1 MMPDVEPVNDPA
13 RTADP
18 AKMDASDRTGASEP
32 PSPPESDPIGEAEV
46 EVEVTPGEPRS
57 ATEPPRS
64 DRPSFRPAAGRRDH
78 LRKIAAIAFIATVLL
93 GAAAVTLTRSPFFYA
108 HAIEVRGTSHVARAD
123 VLRIAAITP
132 KTNVFTLDA
141 GAAEH
146 RLERDPWI
154 AEATI
159 TKDLPSRLV
168 IDIHERVVVAV
179 VGWGGIIRL
188 VADDGALLE
197 AALPRVAV
205 GLPVIASTEE
215 GVEPAPSAV
224 EGAARAIAAMAPTLR
239 HRIDGVSI
247 LADGQLRV
255 GLSSGADV
263 AYGEAVDLPEKAMA
277 LRALLDY
284 AAENGASVT
293 SADVRV
299 PSAPTAVLSGG
310 VVMAP

>member
-1 MMPDVEPVNDPA
+1 MMPGVEPFTETGGTDP
-13 RTADP
+13 DP
-18 AKMDASDRTGASEP
+18 AKIDVSDRMGESVPPAGPPVLPSEV
-32 PSPPESDPIGEAEV
+32 D
-46 EVEVTPGEPRS
+46 
-57 ATEPPRS
+57 
-64 DRPSFRPAAGRRDH
+64 RRDR
-78 LRKIAAIAFIATVLL
+78 LRKIGAVAFIATVLL
-93 GAAAVTLTRSPFFYA
+93 GAAAVTVTRSPFFYA
-108 HAIEVRGTSHVARAD
+108 RTVQVRGTSHVARAD

-141 GAAEH
+141 RAAET

-168 IDIHERVVVAV
+168 IQIHERVPVAV
-179 VGWGGIIRL
+179 VVSGGVLRL

-197 AALPRVAV
+197 AALPRASA
-205 GLPVIASTEE
+205 GLPVIASTDPD
-215 GVEPAPSAV
+215 GLEPATDGV
-224 EGAARAIAAMAPTLR
+224 EGAARAITAMVPSLR

-255 GLSSGADV
+255 DLSSGAEV
-263 AYGEAVDLPEKAMA
+263 AYGEAIDLSEKAMA

-284 AAENGASVT
+284 AAGRGASVI

-299 PSAPTAVLSGG
+299 PSAPTAVLAGG
-310 VVMAP
+310 TQVAP

>member
-1 MMPDVEPVNDPA
+1 MMPDAEPIVEAEDKGGDPA
-13 RTADP
+13 VI
-18 AKMDASDRTGASEP
+18 DAPEPRAS
-32 PSPPESDPIGEAEV
+32 SESDTTDVV
-46 EVEVTPGEPRS
+46 EVETAPAGQRPGGVPGRLEPTPFS
-57 ATEPPRS
+57 
-64 DRPSFRPAAGRRDH
+64 PAAGRHDP
-78 LRKIAAIAFIATVLL
+78 LRRIGAIAFISTVLL
-93 GAAAVTLTRSPFFYA
+93 VAGAVTLTRSPFFYA
-108 HAIEVRGTSHVARAD
+108 STIEVEGMSHVARAD

-141 GAAEH
+141 GAAEA

-168 IDIHERVVVAV
+168 IDIHERVAVAV
-179 VGWGGIIRL
+179 VTSGGVLRL

-197 AALPRVAV
+197 AALPRMAM
-205 GLPVIASTEE
+205 GLPVIALTEE
-215 GVEPAPSAV
+215 GVEPAADVV
-224 EGAARAIAAMAPTLR
+224 EGAARTVAAMAPTLR

-255 GLSSGADV
+255 DLMSGAEV
-263 AYGEAVDLPEKAMA
+263 AYGEAIDLSDKAMA

-284 AAENGASVT
+284 AAERGASVI

-299 PSAPTAVLSGG
+299 PSAPTAVLAGG
-310 VVMAP
+310 VVVTP